1 MATKT
6 SIDIDS
12 KGAEAKRSLYN
23 EQPTYLTQIKEFF
36 CCYFVAI
43 IYNIFFE
50 RTSFRYQGNSSFVNL
65 STYTS
70 NPQISISLSTTRPTT
85 IQSTLCTQVLY
96 QRSSINLMPLIRR
109 QQLPRSWSN
118 NVLVSKVKSLGFN
131 WLVLAHSTRWP
142 DLCDSSAAQFE
153 KYKHKLQYLYF

>member
-36 CCYFVAI
+36 CCYFWCNNLQ
-43 IYNIFFE
+43 YC
-50 RTSFRYQGNSSFVNL
+50 SFRYQGNSSFVNL

-70 NPQISISLSTTRPTT
+70 NPQISISPSTSRPAT

-142 DLCDSSAAQFE
+142 DLCDSSAA
-153 KYKHKLQYLYF
+153 

>member
-23 EQPTYLTQIKEFF
+23 EQPTYLTQIKNSFIVI
-36 CCYFVAI
+36 FVATI
-43 IYNIFFE
+43 CNIALSDIKGIVHLSILQ
-50 RTSFRYQGNSSFVNL
+50 RTRLIPKSQLVPQLLDQPQF
-65 STYTS
+65 
-70 NPQISISLSTTRPTT
+70 NP
-85 IQSTLCTQVLY
+85 LCTQVLY

-142 DLCDSSAAQFE
+142 DLCDSSTA
-153 KYKHKLQYLYF
+153 

>member
-43 IYNIFFE
+43 ICNIVLSDIKGIVHLSIFQ
-50 RTSFRYQGNSSFVNL
+50 RTRLKSQLVPQLLDQPQF
-65 STYTS
+65 
-70 NPQISISLSTTRPTT
+70 NP
-85 IQSTLCTQVLY
+85 LCTQVLY

-142 DLCDSSAAQFE
+142 DLSDSSAAQFE